1 MMKALAELG
10 PNPTTL
16 AHFRDSHG
24 RESVMVCGCGP
35 SLRVPPGGLPTIGV
49 NDIGRPFTPIH
60 PVVVNPPGQFR
71 SDGFQYV
78 RVSQAKTLFTQLDLG
93 RTARGVLPA
102 RAVRRHRQRQRRR
115 RAAPHP
121 ELPLRGCL
129 PGRVH
134 GCCAHRPHPPSAQEN
149 ATSTDH

>member
-1 MMKALAELG
+1 MSASSSAEG
-10 PNPTTL
+10 ASGGATL
-16 AHFRDSHG
+16 AAWRGLHSGDAIADLGSGASALMARD
-24 RESVMVCGCGP
+24 
-35 SLRVPPGGLPTIGV
+35 LRGVITIDV
-49 NDIGRPFTPIH
+49 KDIGRLFTPTY

-93 RTARGVLPA
+93 RAARGALPA
-102 RAVRRHRQRQRRR
+102 RAVRRHRQQQRRR
-115 RAAPHP
+115 RRPAPHP

-134 GCCAHRPHPPSAQEN
+134 GCCAHRPHPPSA
-149 ATSTDH
+149 